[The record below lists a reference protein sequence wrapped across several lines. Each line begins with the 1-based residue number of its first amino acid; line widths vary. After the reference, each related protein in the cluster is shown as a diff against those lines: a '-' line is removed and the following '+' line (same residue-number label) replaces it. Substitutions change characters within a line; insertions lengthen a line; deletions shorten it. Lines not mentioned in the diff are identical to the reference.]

1 MSVESVQSFLTAVSE
16 QQELQTQLTAAL
28 DAENDRQAVT
38 DLAQASG
45 YDFTPEELW
54 QEVQARQN
62 DIKRRQKAGELSDE
76 ELEAV
81 AGGELVMGT
90 AVVAGITYLA
100 SVAGSA
106 YGSFKAAQAIKW

>member
-38 DLAQASG
+38 DLAQSNG

-62 DIKRRQKAGELSDE
+62 AVKQRQRSGELSDE

-81 AGGELVMGT
+81 AGGELVIASG
-90 AVVAGITYLA
+90 VVAGITFLG

-106 YGSFKAAQAIKW
+106 YGSFKAVEAIKW